1 MKTEKQFSMYQDKYG
16 VFYHITCL
24 DDKTREVFDRE
35 ELCFIGVPENV
46 IEAGSQGPV
55 TFKLTFEVL

>member
-1 MKTEKQFSMYQDKYG
+1 MYQDKYG